1 MEDKALLEMRKHI
14 EEQASLLPEILSG
27 LGSIIDGSEDL
38 TCFALKKIMGKREK
52 GEERNVILG

>member
-1 MEDKALLEMRKHI
+1 MQDKAVEEMRKHI

-27 LGSIIDGSEDL
+27 LGSLLDGSEDV
-38 TCFALKKIMGKREK
+38 TCFALKKVMGKREK